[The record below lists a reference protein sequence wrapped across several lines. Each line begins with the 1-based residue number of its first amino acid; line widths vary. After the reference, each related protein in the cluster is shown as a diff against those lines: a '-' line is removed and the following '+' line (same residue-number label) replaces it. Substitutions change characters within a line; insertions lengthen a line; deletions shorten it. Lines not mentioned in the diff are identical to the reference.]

1 MDEMDEIVQEFL
13 VESAENL
20 DQLDRD
26 LLALEN
32 DPGSREI
39 LSSAFR
45 TIHTIKGTSGFLA
58 FERLEKVTHT
68 GESLLSRLRDGHQ
81 TMTTPIADALL
92 KMVDTVRALLTSIE
106 ETGAEGE
113 VEIEP
118 VMDQIRGLMTD
129 RSAPEPA
136 AEVASEAAPEAV
148 AEAAAEAAPEPVAEA
163 APAPAPDN
171 APEPVPAAAPAKAAA
186 RPKAEPKPHAVP
198 VRTKRPRKAAAAPV
212 ATPVAGA
219 AEAPIAEA
227 PPAPPAPAAPLAAA
241 VPAPAAASD
250 PSLGQKRTAAESS
263 LRVDVDVLD
272 TLMRLAGE
280 LVLTRNQLMR
290 GVIELADPALS
301 RTAQRLNV
309 ITTDLQESIMKT
321 RMQPIDHLWS
331 KLPRVV
337 RDLGSQCG
345 RQVRLVMTGQDTEL
359 DRALLEAIKDPLTHL
374 VRNAIDH
381 GIEAPEVRSAAGKP
395 AEGTLSLRAYHN
407 SGQVVIEVAD
417 DGAGIEIDRLAAKA
431 VERGLRT
438 SAEVAGM
445 SDADVLQMVFAPG
458 FSTAKEVTKVSGRG
472 VGMDVVKTNIEAI
485 GGTIELDST
494 PGVGTVCRLRVPLTL
509 AIVPALTIEC
519 GADRYAVP
527 QVSLLELVALD
538 EAHATSAVEQV
549 AGAPV
554 YRLRGSLLPLIDLAE
569 VLGIRPAAD
578 STNRGNQVIAVLQ
591 AGARRF
597 GLLVDRVVNTEE
609 IVVKALSPRLKT
621 IGVYSGATILGDG
634 KVALILDVQNLA
646 RRALRAEASD
656 HMDEAFAASSARADS
671 STERLLIAGVGGGR
685 RVAIPMSMVTR
696 LEMIAAERIESVGS
710 REVVQYRGQIIPLM
724 RLARYLGTFAEE
736 DRPELPVAVY
746 SRAGHSVAIVMDE
759 IIDIVEQHEPIR
771 SDINDHGFV
780 GSVVVKDQIV
790 GLLDV
795 ESTILAAD
803 PDFFTA
809 HAAAVASTVASAELE
824 PYGYEPPAGQPAD
837 NLTDNRLLPAGA
849 R

>member
-58 FERLEKVTHT
+58 FERLEKVTHA
-68 GESLLSRLRDGHQ
+68 GESLLSRLRDGQ
-81 TMTTPIADALL
+81 LVMTTPIADALL
-92 KMVDTVRALLTSIE
+92 RMVDTVRALLGSIE
-106 ETGAEGE
+106 ENGAEGE

-118 VMDQIRGLMTD
+118 VMEQIRALMT
-129 RSAPEPA
+129 AT
-136 AEVASEAAPEAV
+136 
-148 AEAAAEAAPEPVAEA
+148 A
-163 APAPAPDN
+163 APAAAD
-171 APEPVPAAAPAKAAA
+171 VPAAVPATATPTPAQPAVPSTPAPERATV
-186 RPKAEPKPHAVP
+186 EPKPHAVP
-198 VRTKRPRKAAAAPV
+198 VRTRRPRKPATAVTPEPTVEPAVEPTAVESTVAPAV
-212 ATPVAGA
+212 TP
-219 AEAPIAEA
+219 
-227 PPAPPAPAAPLAAA
+227 PPANAPAGGDVAPG
-241 VPAPAAASD
+241 V
-250 PSLGQKRTAAESS
+250 KRTVAESS

-272 TLMRLAGE
+272 ALMRLAGE

-290 GVIELADPALS
+290 GVGALADPALS

-345 RQVRLVMTGQDTEL
+345 RQVRLTMTGQDTEL

-381 GIEAPEVRSAAGKP
+381 GIEAPEVRAAAGKP

-417 DGAGIEIDRLAAKA
+417 DGAGIEIDKLAAKA

-438 SAEVAGM
+438 SAELAAM
-445 SDADVLQMVFAPG
+445 NDADLLQLVFAPG

-494 PGVGTVCRLRVPLTL
+494 PGTGTTCRLRVPLTL

-519 GADRYAVP
+519 GDERYAVP

-538 EAHATSAVEQV
+538 EAHATSAVEEV

-554 YRLRGSLLPLIDLAE
+554 YRLRGALLPLIDLAE
-569 VLGIRPAAD
+569 VLGLRTAAE
-578 STNRGNQVIAVLQ
+578 SAHRGNQVIAVLQ

-646 RRALRAEASD
+646 RRALRADASE
-656 HMDEAFAASSARADS
+656 HLDEAYAASNAHSDG

-696 LEMIAAERIESVGS
+696 LEMIAADRIESVGS

-736 DRPELPVAVY
+736 ERPELPVAVY
-746 SRAGHSVAIVMDE
+746 SRGGHSVAIVMDE

-771 SDINDHGFV
+771 SDIQDHGFV
-780 GSVVVKDQIV
+780 GSVVVKDQII

-795 ESTILAAD
+795 ENTILAAD

-809 HAAAVASTVASAELE
+809 HAGGGEAAE
-824 PYGYEPPAGQPAD
+824 PFRFDDGDRVNGHHSPNG
-837 NLTDNRLLPAGA
+837 RLVPAGA

>member
-68 GESLLSRLRDGHQ
+68 GESLLSRLRDGRQ

-92 KMVDTVRALLTSIE
+92 LMVDTVRALLTSIE

-113 VEIEP
+113 VPIEP
-118 VMDQIRGLMTD
+118 VMDQIRGLMVDAT
-129 RSAPEPA
+129 SPAPA
-136 AEVASEAAPEAV
+136 
-148 AEAAAEAAPEPVAEA
+148 AAAEPTPEPTPESVPAPVAEPVAEA
-163 APAPAPDN
+163 AP
-171 APEPVPAAAPAKAAA
+171 EPTPTPAAAKAAV

-198 VRTKRPRKAAAAPV
+198 VRTKRPRKSTAAAPAAEAGPAPVEAPLVAPVAVAAPAVETPAAPSVAAAAPV
-212 ATPVAGA
+212 T
-219 AEAPIAEA
+219 
-227 PPAPPAPAAPLAAA
+227 
-241 VPAPAAASD
+241 D

-345 RQVRLVMTGQDTEL
+345 RQVRLTMTGQDTEI
-359 DRALLEAIKDPLTHL
+359 DRALLETIKDPLTHL

-381 GIEAPEVRSAAGKP
+381 GIEAPEVRRAAGKP
-395 AEGTLSLRAYHN
+395 AEGTLNLRAYHN

-417 DGAGIEIDRLAAKA
+417 DGAGIEIDKLTAKA
-431 VERGLRT
+431 VERGLRS

-445 SDADVLQMVFAPG
+445 SEADVLQLVFAPG

-494 PGVGTVCRLRVPLTL
+494 PGKGTVCRLRVPLTL

-519 GADRYAVP
+519 GDDRYAVP

-538 EAHATSAVEQV
+538 EARATSAIEQV

-569 VLGIRPAAD
+569 VLGIRSAAD
-578 STNRGNQVIAVLQ
+578 SAHRGNQVIAVLQ

-646 RRALRAEASD
+646 RRALRADASD
-656 HMDEAFAASSARADS
+656 RLDEAFAATSAHVDS
-671 STERLLIAGVGGGR
+671 TAERLLIAGVGAGR

-696 LEMIAAERIESVGS
+696 LEMIAVGRIESVGT

-724 RLARYLGTFAEE
+724 RLARYLGTYADEE
-736 DRPELPVAVY
+736 RPELPVAVY

-809 HAAAVASTVASAELE
+809 HAAAVAEVGVESFEYDPPGSADQ
-824 PYGYEPPAGQPAD
+824 PAGDPYSAD
-837 NLTDNRLLPAGA
+837 GRLLPAGA